1 MKLDFRKMGLIKKV
15 YWRIRLWHM
24 DHRFSIWVPRY
35 YILEPSYYY
44 THTEEEWENDTTG
57 IFVHHTYDGKK
68 SKPEYGINLS
78 AKNIPCLE
86 RYKLEKMIDKFNE

>member
-1 MKLDFRKMGLIKKV
+1 MKLDFREMSFIKKV

-44 THTEEEWENDTTG
+44 THTEEECERERQRRVDELNKIINDFATG
-57 IFVHHTYDGKK
+57 MIPKK
-68 SKPEYGINLS
+68 RAY
-78 AKNIPCLE
+78 
-86 RYKLEKMIDKFNE
+86 

>member
-1 MKLDFRKMGLIKKV
+1 MKLDFRKMSLIKRV

-44 THTEEEWENDTTG
+44 THTEEECDREWHRRVAE
-57 IFVHHTYDGKK
+57 I
-68 SKPEYGINLS
+68 EEIINEFIIR
-78 AKNIPCLE
+78 K
-86 RYKLEKMIDKFNE
+86 